1 MRYENLKRHYAEEEI
16 FEKVGIC
23 PKCGNDVV
31 LKKTRYGNFHSC
43 SNYPQCSYI
52 DKIEKSEVKS
62 DKKCPQCDGD
72 LLIKQAKRGAK
83 YLSCSNYPKCKYA
96 EWIKDEND
104 NIIINDDIDSEFVSH
119 SKKGVRDD
127 INEDVMSSWEA
138 NVIRLFNHLKINYA
152 YESDLYDLNKNN
164 CDYKYMSPCY
174 IPDFVLSDGTLIE
187 VKGNLDYRSLQN
199 MKRFKE
205 LYPNENIIVIDRDIY
220 YLLEKKYSSLI
231 SNWEKTANTLTCY
244 IDVVGI
250 TFKERK
256 QFVDKLNE
264 NDELYIV
271 RELDNKFDKNAIKV
285 LDKDNNHIGYISGDY
300 ACYYAPKIDKG
311 IKYKLMVKERKEK
324 VLKCSINATNLDSYD
339 VSEYLDIFK

>member
-1 MRYENLKRHYAEEEI
+1 MRYDNIQVHHINDDNKILEDVFCPRCNENMKVIRT
-16 FEKVGIC
+16 KVGSKLYQCLKCEFTSKNIPVIYEKKDC
-23 PKCGNDVV
+23 PKCG
-31 LKKTRYGNFHSC
+31 KKLIINKGRIGE
-43 SNYPQCSYI
+43 YI
-52 DKIEKSEVKS
+52 ICVNS
-62 DKKCPQCDGD
+62 
-72 LLIKQAKRGAK
+72 
-83 YLSCSNYPKCKYA
+83 PKCDFSELISKNDISNNKY
-96 EWIKDEND
+96 ET
-104 NIIINDDIDSEFVSH
+104 EF
-119 SKKGVRDD
+119 KKGKRED
-127 INEDVMSSWEA
+127 IKEDVMSSWEA
-138 NVIRLFNHLKINYA
+138 NIIRIFDYLKIDYK
-152 YESDLYDLNKNN
+152 YESDSFNLDKNECN
-164 CDYKYMSPCY
+164 YEYVSFSY
-174 IPDFVLSDGTLIE
+174 VPDFVFNDGTLIE

-231 SNWEKTANTLTCY
+231 SNWEKTSNTLTCY

-256 QFVDKLNE
+256 QFVDKLND

-311 IKYKLMVKERKEK
+311 IKYKLIVKERKEK